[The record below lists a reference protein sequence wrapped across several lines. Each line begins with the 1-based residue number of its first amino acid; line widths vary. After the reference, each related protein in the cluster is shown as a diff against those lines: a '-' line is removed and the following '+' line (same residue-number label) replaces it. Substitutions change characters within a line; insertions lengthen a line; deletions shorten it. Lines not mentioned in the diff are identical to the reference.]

1 MSTTSCKF
9 KTCLNALCRTIHQY
23 KMLTKFFQPSPRLNW
38 SGCVL
43 LLIALPEGLN
53 QNTFHIPVYMCN
65 THTFW
70 NIYWHIEI
78 YGKLGSIYFTLQK
91 AFPTRLTIVM
101 ACASSWEPELRVDE
115 CQLDVNRA
123 QNRPKKLRPGTK
135 KVLSSAHK
143 KVSQGGALLCGRSC
157 LGGGTGSGAVSE
169 VVAHGEEEVRQMAPT
184 AVNMECPAS
193 GETRLQELAA
203 DVRALLPGSSL
214 LLQDLY
220 MIFNTFH
227 TS

>member
-1 MSTTSCKF
+1 
-9 KTCLNALCRTIHQY
+9 
-23 KMLTKFFQPSPRLNW
+23 
-38 SGCVL
+38 
-43 LLIALPEGLN
+43 
-53 QNTFHIPVYMCN
+53 
-65 THTFW
+65 
-70 NIYWHIEI
+70 
-78 YGKLGSIYFTLQK
+78 
-91 AFPTRLTIVM
+91 M

-214 LLQDLY
+214 LPQDLY
-220 MIFNTFH
+220 RIFATFREDQWGSLPPSTQASALKNPH
-227 TS
+227 SHFFRVYHSVCSLLDNDFLVSWRLESTFSELKI

>member
-1 MSTTSCKF
+1 MY
-9 KTCLNALCRTIHQY
+9 I
-23 KMLTKFFQPSPRLNW
+23 
-38 SGCVL
+38 
-43 LLIALPEGLN
+43 
-53 QNTFHIPVYMCN
+53 CN

-78 YGKLGSIYFTLQK
+78 YGKLRSIYFTIQK

-101 ACASSWEPELRVDE
+101 ACASPWEPELRVDE

-214 LLQDLY
+214 LPQDLCHLPDPHSQASPLKNPHSHSFRVY
-220 MIFNTFH
+220 HIEVYQQLIGWWHSGFLKVGKYLLRTLSFKFCSH
-227 TS
+227 QWRALLL